1 MATVNVNVRIDAELK
16 QSADEAMQIAG
27 VSPTQAV
34 TLLYQYIAENKR
46 LPFVVTTSVK
56 TPDDLTSEATELLAT
71 ALAVA
76 LNMEAGLKDK
86 VEAGLKDEGQMP
98 GKTML
103 EYYHRLDFLFTSA
116 KEKTVQ
122 PQERRELTLAM
133 NNLNKLLTVIL
144 DFTDFGYGY
153 ELVRLRPSEKN
164 KFNIAIS
171 TFERS
176 MFELINKGKEE

>member
-56 TPDDLTSEATELLAT
+56 TPDDLTSEATEILAT

-76 LNMEAGLKDK
+76 LNMEAGLKEQFK
-86 VEAGLKDEGQMP
+86 
-98 GKTML
+98 
-103 EYYHRLDFLFTSA
+103 
-116 KEKTVQ
+116 
-122 PQERRELTLAM
+122 
-133 NNLNKLLTVIL
+133 
-144 DFTDFGYGY
+144 
-153 ELVRLRPSEKN
+153 
-164 KFNIAIS
+164 
-171 TFERS
+171 
-176 MFELINKGKEE
+176 

>member
-27 VSPTQAV
+27 ATPTQAI

-56 TPDDLTSEATELLAT
+56 TPDDLTSEAPELLAT

-76 LNMEAGLKDK
+76 LNMEAGLKD
-86 VEAGLKDEGQMP
+86 EGRMP

-103 EYYHRLDFLFTSA
+103 EYYKRLDFLFTSA

-133 NNLNKLLTVIL
+133 NNLNKLLTVIV

-153 ELVRLRPSEKN
+153 DLVRLLPSEKN

-176 MFELINKGKEE
+176 MFELINKEAEE

>member
-16 QSADEAMQIAG
+16 QSADEAMQVAG
-27 VSPTQAV
+27 ATPTQAI
-34 TLLYQYIAENKR
+34 TLLYQYIAGNKR

-71 ALAVA
+71 ALGVA
-76 LNMEAGLKDK
+76 LNMEAW
-86 VEAGLKDEGQMP
+86 LKDEGQMP
-98 GKTML
+98 GTKML
-103 EYYHRLDFLFTSA
+103 EYYRRLDFLFTSA

-122 PQERRELTLAM
+122 PQERRELTLAL
-133 NNLNKLLTVIL
+133 NNLNKLLTVIV
-144 DFTDFGYGY
+144 DCTDFGYGY
-153 ELVRLRPSEKN
+153 ELVRLLPSEKN

-176 MFELINKGKEE
+176 MFELVNNEAEE

>member
-56 TPDDLTSEATELLAT
+56 TPDDLTSEATEILAT

-76 LNMEAGLKDK
+76 LNM
-86 VEAGLKDEGQMP
+86 EAGLKDEGQMP

-103 EYYHRLDFLFTSA
+103 EYYKRLDFLFTRA

-133 NNLNKLLTVIL
+133 NNLNKLLTVIV

-153 ELVRLRPSEKN
+153 DLVRLLPSEKN
-164 KFNIAIS
+164 NFNIAIFA
-171 TFERS
+171 FERS
-176 MFELINKGKEE
+176 MFELVGKEAEE

>member
-46 LPFVVTTSVK
+46 LPFVVMTSVK

-76 LNMEAGLKDK
+76 LNMEAGLKD
-86 VEAGLKDEGQMP
+86 EGQMP

-103 EYYHRLDFLFTSA
+103 EYYRRLDFLFTSA
-116 KEKTVQ
+116 KAKTVQ

-133 NNLNKLLTVIL
+133 NNLNKMLTVIV
-144 DFTDFGYGY
+144 DFQDFGYGY
-153 ELVRLRPSEKN
+153 DLVRLMPSEKN

-176 MFELINKGKEE
+176 MFELMNKEEEE

>member
-27 VSPTQAV
+27 ATPTQAI

-71 ALAVA
+71 ALAVT
-76 LNMEAGLKDK
+76 LNMEAGF
-86 VEAGLKDEGQMP
+86 KDEGQMP

-122 PQERRELTLAM
+122 PQERRELTLAL
-133 NNLNKLLTVIL
+133 NNLNKLLTVIV
-144 DFTDFGYGY
+144 DVTDFGYGY
-153 ELVRLRPSEKN
+153 DLVRLLPSEKN

-176 MFELINKGKEE
+176 MFELVNKEAEE

>member
-76 LNMEAGLKDK
+76 LNMEAGLKD
-86 VEAGLKDEGQMP
+86 EGQMP

-103 EYYHRLDFLFTSA
+103 EYYNRLDFLFTSA
-116 KEKTVQ
+116 KEKMVQ

-133 NNLNKLLTVIL
+133 NNLNKLLTVIV

-153 ELVRLRPSEKN
+153 DLVRLYSSEKN

-176 MFELINKGKEE
+176 MFELVNKEAEE

>member
-27 VSPTQAV
+27 ATPTQAI

-76 LNMEAGLKDK
+76 LNM
-86 VEAGLKDEGQMP
+86 EAGLKDEGQMP

-133 NNLNKLLTVIL
+133 NNLNKLLTVIV

>member
-76 LNMEAGLKDK
+76 LNMEAGLKD
-86 VEAGLKDEGQMP
+86 EGQMP

-103 EYYHRLDFLFTSA
+103 EYYKRLDFLFTSA

-133 NNLNKLLTVIL
+133 NNLNKLLTVIV

-153 ELVRLRPSEKN
+153 DLVRLLPSEKN
-164 KFNIAIS
+164 NFNIAIFA
-171 TFERS
+171 FERS
-176 MFELINKGKEE
+176 MFELINKGEEE

>member
-76 LNMEAGLKDK
+76 LNMEAGLKD
-86 VEAGLKDEGQMP
+86 EGQMP

-103 EYYHRLDFLFTSA
+103 EYYNRLDFLFTSA
-116 KEKTVQ
+116 KEKMVQ

-133 NNLNKLLTVIL
+133 NNLNKLLTVIV

-153 ELVRLRPSEKN
+153 DLVRLLPSEKN

-176 MFELINKGKEE
+176 MFELVNKEAEE

>member
-27 VSPTQAV
+27 ATPTQAI

-76 LNMEAGLKDK
+76 LNMEAGLKD
-86 VEAGLKDEGQMP
+86 EGQMP
-98 GKTML
+98 GKTLL

-133 NNLNKLLTVIL
+133 NNLNKLLTVIV

-153 ELVRLRPSEKN
+153 DLVRLRPSEKN

-176 MFELINKGKEE
+176 MFELINTGKEV

>member
-76 LNMEAGLKDK
+76 LNMEAGLKD
-86 VEAGLKDEGQMP
+86 EGQMP

-103 EYYHRLDFLFTSA
+103 EYYNRLDFLFTSA

-133 NNLNKLLTVIL
+133 NNLNKLLTVIV
-144 DFTDFGYGY
+144 DITDFGYGY

-176 MFELINKGKEE
+176 MFEVINKGKEE

>member
-76 LNMEAGLKDK
+76 LNMEAGLKD
-86 VEAGLKDEGQMP
+86 EGQMP

-103 EYYHRLDFLFTSA
+103 EYYNRLDFLFTSA

-133 NNLNKLLTVIL
+133 NNLNKLLTVIV

-153 ELVRLRPSEKN
+153 DLVTLLPSEKN

-176 MFELINKGKEE
+176 MFELINKGEEE

>member
-16 QSADEAMQIAG
+16 QSADEAMQTAG

-76 LNMEAGLKDK
+76 LNMEAGLKD
-86 VEAGLKDEGQMP
+86 EGQMP

-103 EYYHRLDFLFTSA
+103 EYYRRLDFLFTRA

-122 PQERRELTLAM
+122 LQERRELTLAM
-133 NNLNKLLTVIL
+133 NNLNKLLTVIV
-144 DFTDFGYGY
+144 DFQDFGYGY
-153 ELVRLRPSEKN
+153 DLVRLMPSEKN

-176 MFELINKGKEE
+176 MFELIHKGEEE

>member
-56 TPDDLTSEATELLAT
+56 TPDDLTSEAAEILAT

-76 LNMEAGLKDK
+76 LNM
-86 VEAGLKDEGQMP
+86 EAGLKDEGQMP

-103 EYYHRLDFLFTSA
+103 EYYKRLDFLFTRA

-133 NNLNKLLTVIL
+133 NNLNKLLTVIV

-153 ELVRLRPSEKN
+153 DLVRLLPSEKN
-164 KFNIAIS
+164 NFNIAIFA
-171 TFERS
+171 FERS
-176 MFELINKGKEE
+176 MFELVGKEAEE

>member
-56 TPDDLTSEATELLAT
+56 TPDDLTSEATEILAT

-76 LNMEAGLKDK
+76 LNM
-86 VEAGLKDEGQMP
+86 EAGLKDEGQMP

-103 EYYHRLDFLFTSA
+103 EYYKRLDFLFTRA

-133 NNLNKLLTVIL
+133 NNLNKLLTVIV

-153 ELVRLRPSEKN
+153 DLVRLLPSEKN
-164 KFNIAIS
+164 NFNIAIFA
-171 TFERS
+171 FERS